1 MKAIFVA
8 AAMLAGFATSAMA
21 ADALGE
27 LPVASAYSWTGAYV
41 GVHAGGG
48 WDHVDFTFLP
58 APNPANHSG
67 SGGLGG
73 LQAGYNFQTDNIV
86 YGVEADISAAGIDG
100 STECP
105 NPTFTCGSKVSMLGS
120 VRGRLGLA
128 MDNLLIYGTGGL
140 GYGTVD
146 IYDRNGAGTTFDTK
160 KTKVGWTVG
169 LGGEYAFNQHW
180 TAKAE
185 YKYFDLGSADY
196 MTDGEL
202 VRAKPQIHTAVIGL
216 NYKF

>member
-1 MKAIFVA
+1 MKSILLA
-8 AAMLAGFATSAMA
+8 ATMLAGLATGAVA
-21 ADALGE
+21 ADAVAE
-27 LPVASAYSWTGAYV
+27 LPAASTYNWSGAYV

-48 WDHVDFTFLP
+48 WDHVDFDFLP

-67 SGGLGG
+67 SGALGG
-73 LQAGYNFQTDNIV
+73 LQVGYNFQTDNIV

-128 MDNLLIYGTGGL
+128 MNDLLIYGTGGL
-140 GYGTVD
+140 GYGTID
-146 IYDRNGAGTTFDTK
+146 IYDRNSGGTTFDTK
-160 KTKVGWTVG
+160 KTKAGWTVG
-169 LGGEYAFNQHW
+169 LGAEYAFNQHW

-185 YKYFDLGSADY
+185 YKYFDLGSDDY
-196 MTDGEL
+196 LTDSL
-202 VRAKPQIHTAVIGL
+202 VRAKTQIHTAVVGL